1 MDNNSLLVAAIS
13 GIVSALGILGLVIRS
28 LTENKK
34 PANGNGSKQ
43 SRECF
48 EQHQE
53 VLNKLDALSKDVGM
67 VQKILDDRAPVFR
80 AVEDKLNSLT
90 LMANRW
96 DGSDRR
102 KS

>member
-28 LTENKK
+28 LTDK
-34 PANGNGSKQ
+34 PKTNGNGSKQ

-48 EQHQE
+48 GQYQE
-53 VLNKLDALSKDVGM
+53 VLNRIDALSKDVAM

-80 AVEDKLNSLT
+80 AVEDKLNSLA
-90 LMANRW
+90 LMTNRW

-102 KS
+102 K